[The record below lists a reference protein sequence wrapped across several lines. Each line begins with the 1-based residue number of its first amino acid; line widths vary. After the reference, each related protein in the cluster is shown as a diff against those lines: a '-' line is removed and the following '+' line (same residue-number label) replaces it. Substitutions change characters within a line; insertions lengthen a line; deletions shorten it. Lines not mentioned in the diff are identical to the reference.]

1 MTVEEENYIRE
12 LASHYLDDLLK
23 EVNNLEEFIHRRDA
37 VQVRTFGHRMKGT
50 AGTLGFDELYDLGN
64 QIEEEAGARIGR
76 TLGHCERKCGRPSS
90 SIRSWGGS

>member
-23 EVNNLEEFIHRRDA
+23 EVNNLEEFIRRRDA

-64 QIEEEAGARIGR
+64 QIEEEAGSKNWENVR
-76 TLGHCERKCGRPSS
+76 TLRAKMRKAIQQHQVLGR
-90 SIRSWGGS
+90 